1 MFGLTQYEQN
11 KHTLSRFVP
20 REIADIILRLKTD
33 AETEDARDFYYQQ
46 MSVFNMDNYYHWHA
60 YDTFL
65 TEINECIKI
74 LNTPNFWEMVT
85 FDRRGYVSGTKFIET
100 YSDKSSLSDLDSS
113 YSKRLT
119 ALALWGGT
127 SNLSKVSKISPT
139 YKDGLHKIDLLN
151 REFFT
156 IHSLWTQ
163 HQQYPHHNI
172 CLQFISEWIVARGV
186 IRKRWVLYN

>member
-1 MFGLTQYEQN
+1 MYELTQYEQN

-20 REIADIILRLKTD
+20 REISDIILRLKTD

-74 LNTPNFWEMVT
+74 LNTPDFWEMVT
-85 FDRRGYVSGTKFIET
+85 FDRRGYVSGTKFLET
-100 YSDKSSLSDLDSS
+100 YSDDSNDSDDKNP
-113 YSKRLT
+113 SKRL
-119 ALALWGGT
+119 
-127 SNLSKVSKISPT
+127 NRLSTDPI
-139 YKDGLHKIDLLN
+139 YKGELHKIDLLN

-156 IHSLWTQ
+156 IHSLWVQ
-163 HQQYPHHNI
+163 HQHHPYHNI
-172 CLQFISEWIVARGV
+172 CLQFIADYIVVKGV